1 MLVDN
6 RKRQVE
12 YSVVVPSPILSPKS
26 DTTRPKGQVPCKSP
40 HSKHSNGLNSP
51 RSPTAAQLE
60 EAAFFQSLKIQKPEG
75 ALNNAVS

>member
-12 YSVVVPSPILSPKS
+12 YSVVVPSPILSPNS
-26 DTTRPKGQVPCKSP
+26 NTTIHKGQVPWDRFKNRNKSP
-40 HSKHSNGLNSP
+40 HSKHSNGFNSP

-60 EAAFFQSLKIQKPEG
+60 EAAFF
-75 ALNNAVS
+75 